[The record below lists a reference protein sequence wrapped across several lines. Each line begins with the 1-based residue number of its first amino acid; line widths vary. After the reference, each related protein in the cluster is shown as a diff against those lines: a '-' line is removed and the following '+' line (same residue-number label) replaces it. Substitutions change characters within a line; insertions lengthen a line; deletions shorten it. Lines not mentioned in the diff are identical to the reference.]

1 MLVFLFLIIPHYT
14 YPPDSALDLAPS
26 FIPSLAVVVTL
37 LLAVLLGIMGLL
49 SRKTDDDLHEE
60 FGEEASGVG
69 LQEFKNLGLWILVSI
84 CAWFGTKFIG
94 FEPTMAM
101 LLAAGLYFAGL
112 RNYNLM
118 VVIALTIPIVL
129 SEGAWYVFV
138 SELPDPF
145 QLRFWRT

>member
-1 MLVFLFLIIPHYT
+1 MLVFLVLIIPHYT
-14 YPPDSALDLAPS
+14 YPPDSELDLAPS

-49 SRKTDDDLHEE
+49 SHKTDDDLHEE

-69 LQEFKNLGLWILVSI
+69 LQEFKNFGLWILVSI
-84 CAWFGTKFIG
+84 GAWFGTKFIG

-112 RNYNLM
+112 RNYRLM
-118 VVIALTIPIVL
+118 VVIAITIPIVL